1 MLRYTVNRFLLMIPT
16 LLGVAILVFFL
27 LRLMPG
33 DPVATML
40 LGDAGGANISPD
52 VIVAERA
59 RLGLDKP
66 LYVQFFKW
74 MGGVLQGDFGYSMWT
89 GRPVIYEIAI
99 RLELSLQ
106 VAVMATIL
114 AILLALPLGTLSAIF
129 KDTWIDQSIRV
140 FSIAGLA
147 VPSFWLGMI
156 VILLLLTYFSWIPP
170 LTFTSIW
177 EDPLENLS
185 QLIWPAL
192 AVGYRYSAVATRMMR
207 SSILEVLQE
216 DYIRT
221 ARAKG
226 GGAPRDAQCDAAGG
240 DGNWPGIRVPD
251 RRAGGHRAG
260 VQSQRHR
267 QTFRA
272 GGSAQRLHHDP
283 VAGAARFRVFRA
295 DQFRDRHALCAARSA
310 HSVPLTMSTVASA
323 ISYKAL
329 KRRHPVLQFMMQ
341 QPLGAAGLVI
351 IILMGVCAAFA
362 QWVAPYDPLTVDY
375 AAMLAAP
382 SAEHWLGTDSFGR
395 DVLSRV
401 IYGARTALAIGF
413 IASFLGSTL
422 GAVIGVASAYF
433 GGKIDLFIQG
443 IMDVL
448 LSFPIIV
455 LAITVVAVLGN
466 NVVLNIDVNLIIA
479 IAVPMLPRVERV
491 VRSSALA
498 IRELPYID
506 AARAAGY
513 SHTRIIFRHI
523 IPNVVA
529 PYLIMLT
536 AFVAQAIL
544 SEASLS
550 FLGLGVTEPT
560 PSWGLMLSG
569 SAADF
574 YQQAPWMIVFP
585 GIAISLGVFA
595 FNLFGDSLRDWLDPK
610 IKL

>member
-1 MLRYTVNRFLLMIPT
+1 
-16 LLGVAILVFFL
+16 
-27 LRLMPG
+27 
-33 DPVATML
+33 
-40 LGDAGGANISPD
+40 
-52 VIVAERA
+52 
-59 RLGLDKP
+59 
-66 LYVQFFKW
+66 
-74 MGGVLQGDFGYSMWT
+74 
-89 GRPVIYEIAI
+89 
-99 RLELSLQ
+99 
-106 VAVMATIL
+106 
-114 AILLALPLGTLSAIF
+114 
-129 KDTWIDQSIRV
+129 
-140 FSIAGLA
+140 
-147 VPSFWLGMI
+147 
-156 VILLLLTYFSWIPP
+156 
-170 LTFTSIW
+170 
-177 EDPLENLS
+177 
-185 QLIWPAL
+185 
-192 AVGYRYSAVATRMMR
+192 
-207 SSILEVLQE
+207 
-216 DYIRT
+216 
-221 ARAKG
+221 
-226 GGAPRDAQCDAAGG
+226 
-240 DGNWPGIRVPD
+240 
-251 RRAGGHRAG
+251 
-260 VQSQRHR
+260 
-267 QTFRA
+267 
-272 GGSAQRLHHDP
+272 
-283 VAGAARFRVFRA
+283 
-295 DQFRDRHALCAARSA
+295 
-310 HSVPLTMSTVASA
+310 MSTVASA